1 MLVWD
6 VQIHRTATLIWN
18 DTYERDEQLVVLVNT
33 LVFSEQKDDLQN
45 SL

>member
-1 MLVWD
+1 MWD
-6 VQIHRTATLIWN
+6 VQIHRTAPLIWN

-33 LVFSEQKDDLQN
+33 LDFSEQKDDLQN